1 MLQNYTDP
9 MKHRTP
15 YIRLIVVAAI
25 ALSAVVGSA
34 QDMQRGLRNYQEIM
48 SGRMKL
54 EQLSPQQ
61 QQEVFLI
68 HRRLEARRQGSN
80 HSPDCQDARN
90 RAQSAAQELA
100 DYARRLRS
108 CAESQDFS
116 DDCSS
121 EFRRTRNSHSDY
133 ESAVS
138 SVSSYCQ

>member
-1 MLQNYTDP
+1 
-9 MKHRTP
+9 MKYLRSFTH
-15 YIRLIVVAAI
+15 LILVAAF
-25 ALSAVVGSA
+25 ALSPALGSA

-48 SGRMKL
+48 AGRMKL

-80 HSPDCQDARN
+80 QSPDCQDARN

-121 EFRRTRNSHSDY
+121 EFRRTKNSHSDY

-138 SVSSYCQ
+138 SVGSYCQ